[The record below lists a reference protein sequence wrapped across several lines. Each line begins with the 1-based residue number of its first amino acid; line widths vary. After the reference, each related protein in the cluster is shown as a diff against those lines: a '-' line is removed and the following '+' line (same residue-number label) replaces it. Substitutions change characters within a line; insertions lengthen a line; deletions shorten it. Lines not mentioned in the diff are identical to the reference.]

1 MPVPMVNNV
10 EFAHAIELLD
20 RAASPAIVDRALR
33 EAGLTRKAVRET
45 TGFLP
50 YRLEARVLEH
60 VARAIGDAHI
70 GGQLAQHLDY
80 GVYDA
85 YARYVLGAKDLG
97 SALARGKRA
106 LSFIHSGSRIV
117 LRKRDGHVIV
127 GRRSGLN
134 AALGHRH
141 LDDATL
147 FMIGQVI
154 RHFFGPDW
162 KPAWAEITAVQA
174 AGAGYLE
181 EALGAPLRSGGDM
194 PALAIPLGDLSA
206 PNPAPPSVHQV
217 VGFADL
223 PALMGVEAPRSTIEE
238 VDYVLRT
245 QFVLGD
251 MSEESVAM
259 RLSVGRRTLQRWL
272 KEEGTSFREVKAR
285 FIEARAR
292 TLLAESDLDTDVI
305 AASLGYDEPKS
316 FIRAFRGWTGLT
328 PHAFR
333 RRGS

>member
-1 MPVPMVNNV
+1 MVNNV

-33 EAGLTRKAVRET
+33 EAGLTRTAVLET

-50 YRLEARVLEH
+50 YRLEARVVEH
-60 VARAIGDAHI
+60 VARAIGDTHI
-70 GGQLAQHLDY
+70 GARLSQHLDY
-80 GVYDA
+80 GIYDA

-117 LRKRDGHVIV
+117 LRKHDGHVIV

-134 AALGHRH
+134 AVVGHRH
-141 LDDATL
+141 LDDAAV
-147 FMIGQVI
+147 FIIGQVV
-154 RHFFGPDW
+154 RHFLGPDW
-162 KPAWAEITAVQA
+162 RPAWAEITAAQA
-174 AGAGYLE
+174 VGADYLE
-181 EALGAPLRSGGDM
+181 EVLGAPLRSGAEM
-194 PALAIPLGDLSA
+194 PALAISLNDLGA
-206 PNPAPPSVHQV
+206 PNPGPPTVKQIV
-217 VGFADL
+217 TFADL

-251 MSEESVAM
+251 MSEESIAM
-259 RLSVGRRTLQRWL
+259 KLSVGRRTLQRWL
-272 KEEGTSFREVKAR
+272 REEGTSFREVKAR
-285 FIEARAR
+285 FVEARAR
-292 TLLAESDLDTDVI
+292 SLLAETDLDTDVI
-305 AASLGYDEPKS
+305 AASLGYSEPKS
-316 FIRAFRGWTGLT
+316 FIRAFRAWTGQT

-333 RRGS
+333 TQAR